1 MQRRITEKLEPT
13 MTEIDEVSARLIVLE
28 TVVRQLITHMAV
40 RDDDPPRWV
49 QTRKKLAMNA
59 LELKG
64 PRQAALLQD
73 AMADFFDQA
82 ELVAGEYSDPRKPGT
97 PRNVM
102 R

>member
-1 MQRRITEKLEPT
+1 
-13 MTEIDEVSARLIVLE
+13 MTEMDEISARLIVLE

-49 QTRKKLAMNA
+49 RTRKTLAMRA
-59 LELKG
+59 LAVNG
-64 PRQAALLQD
+64 PRQAALLHE
-73 AMADFFDQA
+73 AMADFFDPA

-97 PRNVM
+97 PRDFV